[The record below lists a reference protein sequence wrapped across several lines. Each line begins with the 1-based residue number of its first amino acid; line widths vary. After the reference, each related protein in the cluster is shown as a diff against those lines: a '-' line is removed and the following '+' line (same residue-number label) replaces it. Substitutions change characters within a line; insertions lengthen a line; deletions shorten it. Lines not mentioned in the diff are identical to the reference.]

1 MATNSKSLTN
11 SAFGCTLLFCATVG
25 LSQANEVV
33 LYTADGLGDFYD
45 KVVPAFERET
55 GIRVVKVTG
64 GSGAVVNRLEA
75 QRNNTKA
82 DLVVT
87 LPPFIQQ
94 ARDKGLTQAYIS
106 THDKAIPDSNKAKNG
121 DFYVLMNNYFAF
133 IHNPNLTPTPPKHFT
148 DLLDTKLRGE
158 IAYSNP
164 LTAGDGMALIT
175 LLNKIMGEQKAF
187 AFLEKLEPNVKFHT
201 QGTGSLDVM
210 VSRGEIKIANGDLQ
224 MDLTDEFQGGL
235 SIDPFFLSIKGQKP
249 VTFQLPRFVAMVK
262 GAPNKENGEKFLNYL
277 LSKQA
282 QVHTLDVFGLPSRD
296 DVPLKG
302 KHGEKLQSLLN
313 DAQIVDINW
322 NHVIKQQA
330 AWEKKWQ
337 NSVKNA
343 SLRQ

>member
-1 MATNSKSLTN
+1 MKQQIATLSKT
-11 SAFGCTLLFCATVG
+11 AAKCALLFVTASG
-25 LSQANEVV
+25 LAAANEVV

-94 ARDKGLTQAYIS
+94 ARDKGLTQAYVS
-106 THDKAIPDSNKAKNG
+106 TQDKAIPESNKAKNG

-133 IHNPNLTPTPPKHFT
+133 IHNPNLTPTPPKHFD
-148 DLLDTKLRGE
+148 DLLNSTYKGE

-175 LLNKIMGEQKAF
+175 LLDKIMGEDKAF
-187 AFLEKLEPNVKFHT
+187 DFLQKLEPSVKFHT

-235 SIDPFFLSIKGQKP
+235 SIDPFFLAMKGQKP

-262 GAPNKENGEKFLNYL
+262 NAPNKENGEKFLNYL

-302 KHGEKLQSLLN
+302 KHGEKLKALLSG
-313 DAQIVDINW
+313 AQIVDINW
-322 NHVIKQQA
+322 DNVIKQQA
-330 AWEKKWQ
+330 SWEKRWQ
-337 NSVKNA
+337 ESVKNA
-343 SLRQ
+343 SLKE